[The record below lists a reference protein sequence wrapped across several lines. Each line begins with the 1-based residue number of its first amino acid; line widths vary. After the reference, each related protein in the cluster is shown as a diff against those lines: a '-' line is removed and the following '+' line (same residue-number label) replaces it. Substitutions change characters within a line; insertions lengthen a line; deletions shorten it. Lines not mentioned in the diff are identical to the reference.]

1 MTNQMNQTKSIK
13 IAVVGDVHDRWEAE
27 DGEALKHLGVD
38 LALFVGDF
46 GNESVEVVRA
56 IASLD
61 IPKAAVFGNHDAWYT
76 ATEWGRSQCP
86 YDRTVENRVKQQLDL
101 MGEAH
106 VGYGKL
112 DFPELDI
119 TVVGSRPFTWGGSEW
134 KYNDFYSEWFGVE
147 SFEESARLIAGAAAD
162 ADCENVIFLGH
173 TGPTG
178 LGEAAEDPCGRDWKP
193 LGGDWGDPD
202 FAEAIDRTRSAGKHV
217 PLVTFGHMHHQ
228 LRHTKHELRKSVVS
242 AKGTVYLNAASVPR
256 IIVERECSKLRNFSI
271 VLLEKGTVS
280 EMSLVWVGEDFAV
293 QREQILYRQTE
304 SATACS

>member
-1 MTNQMNQTKSIK
+1 MTNHMNKAKSIK
-13 IAVVGDVHDRWEAE
+13 IAVVGDVHYLWEPE

-38 LALFVGDF
+38 LVLFVGDF

-56 IASLD
+56 IAQLD

-86 YDRTVENRVKQQLDL
+86 YDRTQENWVKQQLDL

-106 VGYGKL
+106 VGYGKR
-112 DFPELDI
+112 DFPELGV

-134 KYNDFYSEWFGVE
+134 KYGDFYLEWFGVE
-147 SFEESARLIAGAAAD
+147 SFEESARRIAEAAAD

-178 LGEAAEDPCGRDWKP
+178 LGEAPEDPCGRDWKP

-202 FAEAIDRTRSAGKHV
+202 FAEAIDRTRSSGKHI
-217 PLVTFGHMHHQ
+217 PLVTFGHMHHK
-228 LRHTKHELRKSVVS
+228 LRHKKHELRKSLEVS
-242 AKGTVYLNAASVPR
+242 AEGTVYLNAASVPR
-256 IIVERECSKLRNFSI
+256 IVERECSKLRNFSI
-271 VLLEKGTVS
+271 VLLENGAVS
-280 EMSLVWVGEDFAV
+280 EVSLVWLGEDFAV
-293 QREQILYRQTE
+293 VLEQILYRGAE
-304 SATACS
+304 SAAICS

>member
-1 MTNQMNQTKSIK
+1 MNEAKVIK
-13 IAVVGDVHDRWEAE
+13 IAVIGDVHDRWEPE

-46 GNESVEVVRA
+46 GNESLEVVRA
-56 IASLD
+56 ISSLD

-86 YDRTVENRVKQQLDL
+86 YDRTRENWVKQQLDL

-106 VGYGKL
+106 VGYSKR
-112 DFPELDI
+112 DFPELNV
-119 TVVGSRPFTWGGSEW
+119 TVVGSRPFTWGGPEW

-147 SFEESARLIAGAAAD
+147 SFEESARLIARAAAE

-173 TGPTG
+173 TGPAG

-202 FAEAIDRTRSAGKHV
+202 FAEAIDRTIGSGRHV
-217 PLVTFGHMHHQ
+217 PLVTFGHMHHK
-228 LRHTKHELRKSVVS
+228 LRHTKKELRKSLSVS
-242 AKGTVYLNAASVPR
+242 DGGTVYVNAASVPR
-256 IIVERECSKLRNFSI
+256 IIDRDRDRLRNFSI
-271 VLLEKGTVS
+271 VLLESGVVS
-280 EMSLVWVGEDFAV
+280 EVSLIWVGDDFAV
-293 QREQILYRQTE
+293 ALEQVLYRRAE
-304 SATACS
+304 SSAVCS

>member
-1 MTNQMNQTKSIK
+1 MNEAKVIK
-13 IAVVGDVHDRWEAE
+13 IAVIGDVHDRWEPE
-27 DGEALKHLGVD
+27 DGEALNHLGVD

-56 IASLD
+56 ISSLD

-86 YDRTVENRVKQQLDL
+86 YDRARENRVKQQLDL

-106 VGYGKL
+106 VGYSKR
-112 DFPELDI
+112 DFPELNV
-119 TVVGSRPFTWGGSEW
+119 TVVGSRPFTWGGPEW

-147 SFEESARLIAGAAAD
+147 SFEESARLIARAAAE

-202 FAEAIDRTRSAGKHV
+202 FAEAIDRTIGSGRHV
-217 PLVTFGHMHHQ
+217 PLVTFGHMHHK
-228 LRHTKHELRKSVVS
+228 LRHTKKELRKSLSVS
-242 AKGTVYLNAASVPR
+242 DGGTVYVNAASVPR
-256 IIVERECSKLRNFSI
+256 IIDRDRDRLRNFSI
-271 VLLEKGTVS
+271 VLLESGVVS
-280 EMSLVWVGEDFAV
+280 EVSLIWVGDDFAV
-293 QREQILYRQTE
+293 ALEQVLYRRAE
-304 SATACS
+304 SSVVCS

>member
-1 MTNQMNQTKSIK
+1 MNKAKSIK
-13 IAVVGDVHDRWEAE
+13 IAVVGDVHDHWEAE

-38 LALFVGDF
+38 LVLFVGDF
-46 GNESVEVVRA
+46 GNESVDVVRA
-56 IASLD
+56 IAQLD

-86 YDRTVENRVKQQLDL
+86 YDRTKENWVKQQLDL

-106 VGYGKL
+106 VGYSKR
-112 DFPELDI
+112 DFPKLGV

-147 SFEESARLIAGAAAD
+147 SFEESAKRIAGAAAD

-178 LGEAAEDPCGRDWKP
+178 LGEAPEDPCGRDWKP

-217 PLVTFGHMHHQ
+217 PLVTFGHMHHK
-228 LRHTKHELRKSVVS
+228 LRHTKHELRKSLEVS
-242 AKGTVYLNAASVPR
+242 AEGTVYLNAASVPR
-256 IIVERECSKLRNFSI
+256 IVERECSKLRNFSI
-271 VLLEKGTVS
+271 VLLENGTVS
-280 EMSLVWVGEDFAV
+280 EASLVWLGEDFAV
-293 QREQILYRQTE
+293 VLEQILYRHTE
-304 SATACS
+304 SAKACS